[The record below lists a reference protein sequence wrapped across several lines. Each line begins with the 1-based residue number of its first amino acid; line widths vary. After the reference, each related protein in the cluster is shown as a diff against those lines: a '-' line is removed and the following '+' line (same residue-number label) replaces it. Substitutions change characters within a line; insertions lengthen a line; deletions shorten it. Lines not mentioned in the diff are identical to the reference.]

1 MTRHRG
7 FFVLEV
13 IVGFILLTILSA
25 TLFVALHARNTIAR
39 RDADFLQ
46 AMDRAEQSLLLLQAG
61 QPAPAGVTVQDEPAG
76 WAAVTAQV
84 GDQKCTLHGLVKG
97 GAQ

>member
-1 MTRHRG
+1 MKPHRG
-7 FFVLEV
+7 FVVLEV
-13 IVGFILLTILSA
+13 IIGFVLLTILSA
-25 TLFVALHARNTIAR
+25 TLFFALHARSTIVR

-61 QPAPAGVTVQDEPAG
+61 QLAPAGVTVEDENAG

-84 GDQKCTLHGLVKG
+84 GDQKCTLHGLVKAG
-97 GAQ
+97 VR